1 MINKGPYSI
10 DKYIEEI
17 KELKQKK
24 LYYSKKVDMHLTILK
39 YSIGLIV
46 FVALISILLKPFLL
60 LTYINYKTIIGF
72 FLFIFI
78 YYLIFILRNDLKYDK
93 YYEKI
98 WEYESEFEE
107 KSTKIPL
114 KNIINHIEVTGNK
127 VVFPPLNEINNTYYY
142 NNCLIWSYG
151 NTNKRMIFELVGNHL
166 WERYQLE
173 TEYGARY
180 SIDYSEY
187 ELLRSKSKI

>member
-1 MINKGPYSI
+1 MIQQGPYSI
-10 DKYIEEI
+10 DKFTKYIKTLEQRKRDYNKKFNKSI
-17 KELKQKK
+17 K
-24 LYYSKKVDMHLTILK
+24 ILK
-39 YSIGLIV
+39 WIPTVLLIGEIIFILITNS
-46 FVALISILLKPFLL
+46 LNH
-60 LTYINYKTIIGF
+60 INYKTIIGF

-78 YYLIFILRNDLKYDK
+78 YYLVFIFRYDLKYDK

-107 KSTKIPL
+107 KSTKVPL

-173 TEYGARY
+173 TEDGASY

-187 ELLRSKSKI
+187 ELLVSKSKI